1 MAWGH
6 SLSEER
12 KDETVYMVHGENSV
26 KKIVFFFFL
35 DNKYLWVTLNDVA
48 LDQYLYLQNLLQGLQ
63 LNKQG

>member
-35 DNKYLWVTLNDVA
+35 DNKYLWVTLSDVA
-48 LDQYLYLQNLLQGLQ
+48 LD
-63 LNKQG
+63 